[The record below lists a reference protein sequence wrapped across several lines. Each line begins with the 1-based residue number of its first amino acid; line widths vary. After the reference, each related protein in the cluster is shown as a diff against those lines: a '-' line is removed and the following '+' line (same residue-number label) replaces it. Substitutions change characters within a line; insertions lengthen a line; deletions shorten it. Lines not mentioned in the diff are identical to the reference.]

1 MSNRALNWALRE
13 CTAKG
18 SLRGVITVLADHAQ
32 PKEDLETGDAHVCWP
47 GLKAIA
53 TESGWSTRTVEK
65 SIPKLA
71 DYGIQVQ
78 SRKVP
83 TMGGACNLYILPVRD
98 SDEVSESET
107 EVSEPV
113 TEVSESETEVSE
125 SETEVSEP
133 ETEVSEPVT
142 DKPKPKPK
150 EEPKLEPNESE
161 ENLSPEEVD
170 TWLKENRGGDC
181 FKEVGIGS
189 GSGVTRNDL
198 FRKIETLKTDPH
210 NRIRAQDIARKLW
223 EDTEGG
229 KHLSGKPVKDLQGL
243 LMHRLQKEHVIQKR
257 RK

>member
-1 MSNRALNWALRE
+1 
-13 CTAKG
+13 
-18 SLRGVITVLADHAQ
+18 VITVLADHAQ
-32 PKEDLETGDAHVCWP
+32 PKEDLGTGDAHVCWP

-53 TESGWSTRTVEK
+53 AESGWSTRTVEK

-83 TMGGACNLYILPVRD
+83 TVGGACNLYILPVRD
-98 SDEVSESET
+98 SDEVSESQTEVSESQT

-113 TEVSESETEVSE
+113 
-125 SETEVSEP
+125 
-133 ETEVSEPVT
+133 TEVSEPVT

-198 FRKIETLKTDPH
+198 FRKIETLKIDPH
-210 NRIRAQDIARKLW
+210 NRIRAAEIARRLW
-223 EDTEGG
+223 KDTEGG
-229 KHLSGKPVKDLQGL
+229 KCLSGKPVKDLQGL

>member
-32 PKEDLETGDAHVCWP
+32 PKEDLGTGDAHVCWP

-53 TESGWSTRTVEK
+53 AESGWSTRTVEK

-83 TMGGACNLYILPVRD
+83 TVGGACNLYILPVRD

-107 EVSEPV
+107 EVSEPETEVSEPV
-113 TEVSESETEVSE
+113 TEVSES
-125 SETEVSEP
+125 

-189 GSGVTRNDL
+189 GSGVTLNDL
-198 FRKIETLKTDPH
+198 FRKIETLQ
-210 NRIRAQDIARKLW
+210 IRPEKRVRAHQIARKLW
-223 EDTEGG
+223 GDTDEGKSFKANG
-229 KHLSGKPVKDLQGL
+229 EPVKDLLGL
-243 LMHRLQKEHVIQKR
+243 LMHRLQKEHVIKPKR
-257 RK
+257 K